1 MAKREMY
8 AYPTGVMV
16 AEGAREIA
24 LAVGADAII
33 EARKIVGIPDVEA
46 ALRLCRDYLSCIPES
61 AAGGDD
67 DAVYLAR
74 IASEALAKLE
84 AA

>member
-8 AYPTGVMV
+8 AYPDGVMV
-16 AEGAREIA
+16 AEGSREIA
-24 LAVGADAII
+24 LAVGAGAIM
-33 EARKIVGIPDVEA
+33 EAKRIAGAPDLEA

-67 DAVYLAR
+67 EAVYLTR
-74 IASEALAKLE
+74 IANEALAKVE

>member
-8 AYPTGVMV
+8 GYPDGIMV

-24 LAVGADAII
+24 LADGSGAIL
-33 EARKIVGIPDVEA
+33 EARRIAAAPDMET
-46 ALRLCRDYLSCIPES
+46 ALRMCRDYLSCIPES